1 VYKIYYGFES
11 RIYPFVVDIGLWTQC
26 TISGLDNGRIYYFAV
41 TAYNESDESEFSF
54 ELTCCSDMC
63 GADID
68 IDGDIDGSD
77 LAEIIVDSA
86 AIPLSD
92 FATGFGIK
100 VTKQKK

>member
-1 VYKIYYGFES
+1 MFTPIILLTQNTKGVGMGL
-11 RIYPFVVDIGLWTQC
+11 VDLEC
-26 TISGLDNGRIYYFAV
+26 TVSGLDNGRIYYFAV

-77 LAEIIVDSA
+77 LAGIIEDSSVIA
-86 AIPLSD
+86 LSD
-92 FATGFGIK
+92 FTAGFG
-100 VTKQKK
+100 TENCAN